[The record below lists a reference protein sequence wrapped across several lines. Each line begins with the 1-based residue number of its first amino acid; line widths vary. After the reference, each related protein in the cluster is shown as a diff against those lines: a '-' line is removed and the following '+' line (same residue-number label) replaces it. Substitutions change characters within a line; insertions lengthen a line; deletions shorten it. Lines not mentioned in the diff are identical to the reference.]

1 MNTPAQIAAM
11 TEEIGVYKA
20 NQKVRKLAI
29 LAIFGGLFIGLGAMG
44 ASVAAHA
51 IESVAAQKMI
61 SAVVFPTGLIMLL
74 LCGAELFTGDCL
86 AAIACIQKKISWLK
100 FFKLLTLVWLFNFI
114 GGAIAAGLT
123 FLTPQ
128 WNMNGGLLGAYVIKL
143 AADKTAIALAPAFV
157 SGILC
162 NVMVCLAIWAAAAAK
177 DATGKIFA
185 CFFPLVVF
193 VLSGFEHCVANMY
206 YITAGLLAKTNPAY
220 VAVAMDAL
228 HASPEKLE
236 GLTIA
241 NFLIRLI
248 PVTLGN
254 IVGGSAFIGAMY
266 TWEYLK

>member
-1 MNTPAQIAAM
+1 MNTPAQIAAL

-20 NQKVRKLAI
+20 NQKVKKLAI
-29 LAIFGGLFIGLGAMG
+29 LSIFGGLFIGLGAMG

-51 IESVAAQKMI
+51 FESAAAQKMI

-86 AAIACIQKKISWLK
+86 AAIACIQKKMPWRK
-100 FFKLLTLVWLFNFI
+100 FFRLLLLVWLFNFI
-114 GGAIAAGLT
+114 GGAVGALLT

-128 WNMNGGLLGAYVIKL
+128 WDMNGGLLGGYVIKL
-143 AADKTAIALAPAFV
+143 AADKTAIGLMPAFV

-162 NVMVCLAIWAAAAAK
+162 NIMVCLAIWAAAAST
-177 DATGKIFA
+177 DAIGKIFG

-193 VLSGFEHCVANMY
+193 VLGGFEHCVANMY
-206 YITAGLLAKTNPAY
+206 YITAGLLAKTNPGY
-220 VAVAMDAL
+220 VAVALETL
-228 HASPEKLE
+228 HVSQAKLE
-236 GLTIA
+236 GLTVA
-241 NFLIRLI
+241 NFFIRLI

-254 IVGGSAFIGAMY
+254 VVGGSAFIGAMY